1 LNAES
6 IMGGMQLSYESL
18 AQLLCDGGCMVL
30 ADLTRPREWLSTIER
45 ERITHVGG
53 VTSLVQLWLAYPGFA
68 EFDLSSVPSM
78 ALGGMITPEGVH
90 RLVHERFGLPITQ
103 MYGSIEAG
111 LLAVNQAT
119 AGPQLAALGRP
130 VEGKALRIVS
140 DDGASVELG
149 VIGELVARPTGP

>member
-1 LNAES
+1 DDAVILFTSGTTGEPKAIRRSHNSVMTHGLLYNQYLELNAES

-18 AQLLCDGGCMVL
+18 AQVLCDGGCIVL

-53 VTSLVQLWLAYPGFA
+53 VTSLVQLWLSYPGFA
-68 EFDLSSVPSM
+68 EFDLSSVRSM
-78 ALGGMITPEGVH
+78 ALGAMSTPEEVH

-119 AGPQLAALGRP
+119 AGPQ
-130 VEGKALRIVS
+130 
-140 DDGASVELG
+140 
-149 VIGELVARPTGP
+149 